1 MCNHQVINDISNLSM
16 ALQVGHTDAV
26 KRYVEAILN
35 STLASDQKIE
45 LLTAKTVDGI
55 PGLWI
60 SLQKG
65 NTEIITIYLEAIL
78 NSTLEPSQKLELI
91 ALNTGI
97 Y

>member
-1 MCNHQVINDISNLSM
+1 M

-26 KRYVEAILN
+26 KVYIEAILN
-35 STLASDQKIE
+35 ATLASDQKIE

-55 PGLWI
+55 PGVWI

-65 NTEIITIYLEAIL
+65 DTDIIAIYIEAIL
-78 NSTLEPSQKLELI
+78 NSTLAPSQKLELL